1 MNIIICG
8 AGEVGTHAA
17 EVLSNRGHRITVV
30 DSNEQRLRGIADS
43 LDVAT
48 FEGNC
53 AHAEVLRNPGVPE
66 CDLLVAATSDDAIN
80 LLTASIGKALGADRV
95 IARVHRGTY
104 FEQRGLDYQ
113 KHFGIDTMIC
123 PEFATATAIARTM
136 RNPAALAIEHF
147 ARGKVEMQ
155 EFAVDESAPAA
166 GRPLAELHLP
176 HGARVGAVARGSTVF
191 IPDADTRLAPGD
203 SMVLVANADV
213 FEEARQMF
221 HAEKARHRSVVI
233 MGGPIMAI
241 WLCRILQH
249 RDWSIR
255 LFEKDRKLALEL
267 AERLDWVT
275 VLNADPTERD
285 VFQEEQ
291 IGNADVF
298 IALLDDDEDNII
310 GCVLAKSQGVERV
323 IAVVQRSNYL
333 DLLSHIGV
341 DHPFS
346 PRVVAAKE
354 IEQTIDDAPVRV
366 LTNLFAGAI
375 DAYRV
380 RAAEG
385 AALLGKSLRELKIS
399 PDYVIAAIRRGE
411 NVWVPGGDDTIEK
424 DDIVLVIGRH
434 GMEKQ
439 LKQMLRT

>member
-1 MNIIICG
+1 MD
-8 AGEVGTHAA
+8 
-17 EVLSNRGHRITVV
+17 VL
-30 DSNEQRLRGIADS
+30 
-43 LDVAT
+43 
-48 FEGNC
+48 
-53 AHAEVLRNPGVPE
+53 AHAHDGDGELEGDAHERQPDEHEDRPE
-66 CDLLVAATSDDAIN
+66 DKGDDA
-80 LLTASIGKALGADRV
+80 G
-95 IARVHRGTY
+95 
-104 FEQRGLDYQ
+104 
-113 KHFGIDTMIC
+113 
-123 PEFATATAIARTM
+123 
-136 RNPAALAIEHF
+136 
-147 ARGKVEMQ
+147 
-155 EFAVDESAPAA
+155 
-166 GRPLAELHLP
+166 
-176 HGARVGAVARGSTVF
+176 
-191 IPDADTRLAPGD
+191 PDAHG
-203 SMVLVANADV
+203 
-213 FEEARQMF
+213 E
-221 HAEKARHRSVVI
+221 
-233 MGGPIMAI
+233 
-241 WLCRILQH
+241 
-249 RDWSIR
+249 
-255 LFEKDRKLALEL
+255 
-267 AERLDWVT
+267 
-275 VLNADPTERD
+275 
-285 VFQEEQ
+285 
-291 IGNADVF
+291 
-298 IALLDDDEDNII
+298 LLDDDEDNII